1 MSTNNSNSAEIM
13 VKGSTFQE
21 GGWEG
26 EDSYPDPNTLP
37 LPSQEQRIT
46 DVTLSE
52 LIPGK
57 YVSTAARVVYLRAIE
72 KQDTLGSKMIFSG
85 ILEDSRFKVP
95 FVSHRISYP
104 LIRNCVYK
112 FQSAYV
118 HEFPERSLLLVITE
132 YTKISP
138 KDVEDYRE
146 YIWKPTVD
154 SIKRP
159 VKNVALQG
167 VITTL
172 HDNSGLIK
180 RCNKCKSI
188 FYDDACPNKCPK
200 EEGWGWDLRVS
211 CKLYDGSGSIKVI
224 LTKDIASKVL
234 QRNLAELVLLASS
247 KTKSLPSNN
256 SNSNI
261 QLPPSSAITLKPPD
275 TIDVIEAVTDND
287 VSSSSYRRSNKIII
301 SDGRNLVYFP
311 PGEEDEHKFSEYV
324 KRTLNTSEI
333 EDRKLVR
340 RLIEKA
346 LDIGV
351 RKVTG
356 MKKMQGIYLLE
367 EPVPL
372 YRCEQAKLYLGF
384 SIQVIIR
391 EEEEE
396 EENNTIAVIEA
407 TPQSYVRESV
417 LDYVRLRRGRG
428 ASVNSVISNLTK
440 YRNKV
445 IVAPSG
451 NYGCIVDVISKK
463 AGSQQVSDTDHRN
476 LVEFWKQ
483 IYGIDISPDEIPL
496 LKVKMV
502 NSENVFTYPSSMCF
516 FGNDS
521 LFIPAD
527 VQKFVE
533 YKKSTIKSR
542 MDKVIQELVNE
553 EDTLK
558 IGDTELEFE
567 GQSVSNANKDNDIQV
582 QLLQEVR
589 QRLFGRN
596 VMARGSAMFV
606 HDEIWFFPN
615 QLRIS

>member
-1 MSTNNSNSAEIM
+1 MSTNNNSTNII
-13 VKGSTFQE
+13 VKGSILRE
-21 GGWEG
+21 RDE
-26 EDSYPDPNTLP
+26 EDYPDPNTLP
-37 LPSQEQRIT
+37 LPSQEPRIKEEE
-46 DVTLSE
+46 VTLSE

-57 YVSTAARVVYLRAIE
+57 YVSTTARIVFLRAIE
-72 KQDTLGSKMIFSG
+72 KQDALGSKMTFSG
-85 ILEDSRFKVP
+85 ILEDSTFRVP

-112 FQSAYV
+112 FQFAYV
-118 HEFPERSLLLVITE
+118 HEFPSDRSLLLVITE
-132 YTKISP
+132 YTKINP
-138 KDVEDYRE
+138 KDIEDFRE
-146 YIWKPTVD
+146 FIWKPKID
-154 SIKRP
+154 SIKTP
-159 VKNVALQG
+159 VRSLSLQG
-167 VITTL
+167 VITTV
-172 HDNSGLIK
+172 HGNSGLIK

-188 FYDDACPNKCPK
+188 FYDDACPNSCPK

-211 CKLYDGSGSIKVI
+211 CRLYDGSGSMKMV

-247 KTKSLPSNN
+247 KTKSLTSYN
-256 SNSNI
+256 SNQLS
-261 QLPPSSAITLKPPD
+261 QLPPSSEITLKIPD
-275 TIDVIEAVTDND
+275 TIDVIEAATEDISP
-287 VSSSSYRRSNKIII
+287 SSFRSSDKVII
-301 SDGRNLVYFP
+301 SDGRNLLYFP
-311 PGEEDEHKFSEYV
+311 PNEEDERKFSEYV
-324 KRTLNTSEI
+324 KRPLKVSDI
-333 EDRKLVR
+333 EDRKIIR

-346 LDIGV
+346 LDIGI

-356 MKKMQGIYLLE
+356 MRKMQGIYLLE

-384 SIQVIIR
+384 SIRVIMKEQDNKTVAI
-391 EEEEE
+391 
-396 EENNTIAVIEA
+396 IEA

-428 ASVNSVISNLTK
+428 ASANSVISNLTK

-451 NYGCIVDVISKK
+451 NYGCIVDVIARK

-496 LKVKMV
+496 LKVKMI
-502 NSENVFTYPSSMCF
+502 NSENVFTYPPSMCF

-521 LFIPAD
+521 LFVSAD

-533 YKKSTIKSR
+533 YKKSTVKSR
-542 MDKVIQELVNE
+542 MDKVVNSLVNE
-553 EDTLK
+553 EESLM
-558 IGDTELEFE
+558 IGDSKLEFV
-567 GQSVSNANKDNDIQV
+567 GQAVSDTNNTADIQV
-582 QLLQEVR
+582 QLLHEVR
-589 QRLFGRN
+589 QKLFGRN